1 MLLLTPLA
9 SGANEGG
16 RLQTPPLY
24 GGACERPFQGALAS
38 APTDGRKRLR
48 LGCMRAAGATG
59 DGGTVSPADLRRQPA
74 CKGRSQA
81 PLAGGACERPSKGVH
96 VGAPCRGRS
105 QTPLERGACKRP
117 LSRGACERP
126 LAGGLAKRPLRAPAH
141 WQARGNWCAARWKGR
156 LCRRP
161 LMRMLPTNPRR

>member
-1 MLLLTPLA
+1 MLLLAPLA

-16 RLQTPPLY
+16 RLQTPPVY

-38 APTDGRKRLR
+38 APTDGRKRPR

-81 PLAGGACERPSKGVH
+81 PLAGCACERPTKGVR

-105 QTPLERGACKRP
+105 QTPLERCACKRP

-126 LAGGLAKRPLRAPAH
+126 LAGGLASAPCVHLRTGKRAGIGVQLA
-141 WQARGNWCAARWKGR
+141 WKGR